1 MDVIYRSN
9 TNVVEVPTLTN
20 GLTDALVTGATVTC
34 TIVDAAGTQV
44 VGATGF
50 SWPVTLSAASGAT
63 GTYRGVLPHTLTLS
77 DSTTYYAEIT
87 ADAGVNLYAFWRVP
101 VRAVTR
107 T

>member
-1 MDVIYRSN
+1 VDVIYRSN
-9 TNVVEVPTLTN
+9 TNVVEVPSLTN
-20 GLTDALVTGATVTC
+20 GLTDALVSGATVTC
-34 TIVDAAGTQV
+34 TIVTATGAQV

-50 SWPVTLSAASGAT
+50 AWPVSLSAASGAT
-63 GTYRGVLPHTLTLS
+63 GTYRGVLPHTLTLA

-87 ADAGVNLYAFWRVP
+87 ADAGTDLYAFWRVP

>member
-1 MDVIYRSN
+1 MDVIYRAN
-9 TNVVEVPTLTN
+9 TNVVEVPSLTN

-50 SWPVTLSAASGAT
+50 SWPISLSAVSGAT
-63 GTYRGVLPHTLTLS
+63 GSYYGVLPHTLTLAAG
-77 DSTTYYAEIT
+77 TVYYAQIA
-87 ADAGVNLYAFWRVP
+87 ADAGVDLQGYWEVP